1 MARRMQ
7 DELRRT
13 FIFYAAFPLVV
24 IIALSFALFYFYWS
38 GHITRRSED
47 ALDAASEVME
57 TSLKSGMESS
67 REMSEN
73 LNITRLKNDA
83 VYYVEFYRRL
93 HLELDR
99 LHVYKMFVV
108 LDAERRVVMESRT
121 TSYELPDLSPDDALW
136 PLTNMLD
143 RDPMHAAYMFTSRET
158 LFGQPQDAAV
168 GSAIVEGGVVEGYI
182 IFVASGNEML
192 RELVHPRVNFVVE
205 IADGSTPLCTDYNFS
220 QKLSNRLRP
229 DFREANGLVMHGGSD
244 YYVRHRKISFDASAP
259 LTVYAIT
266 PLGEL
271 RSYLFQV
278 VFIFAFA
285 IIILLSFLVFLSRRQ
300 SEYEMRNLKKIAVAF
315 AAVEQGDLAHRLEI
329 ESPEELKIVAE
340 AYNSMVDSLK
350 RLVKSNEEK
359 TRAAVTLEVSQ
370 LTSQFDPHFLY
381 NTLSSIKFMIAMS
394 PEAAGEMT
402 MALSRL
408 LRYSIRQATDAVTVG
423 DDIEHLYD
431 YMEIMQYRFGE
442 RFDYTVNM
450 EDDTESALVPKLI
463 LQPIIENSL
472 KYGLERV
479 PHIYVA
485 VSVQKDETNG
495 TLRLSVSDTGGGMDD
510 EMLVAVRESIDSN
523 TPPKGHAGLYNVHR
537 RIKLL
542 YGEGYGL
549 TITSSDGKG
558 TTVVLRMP
566 LTRKSEQESDE

>member
-1 MARRMQ
+1 
-7 DELRRT
+7 
-13 FIFYAAFPLVV
+13 
-24 IIALSFALFYFYWS
+24 
-38 GHITRRSED
+38 
-47 ALDAASEVME
+47 
-57 TSLKSGMESS
+57 
-67 REMSEN
+67 
-73 LNITRLKNDA
+73 
-83 VYYVEFYRRL
+83 
-93 HLELDR
+93 
-99 LHVYKMFVV
+99 
-108 LDAERRVVMESRT
+108 
-121 TSYELPDLSPDDALW
+121 
-136 PLTNMLD
+136 
-143 RDPMHAAYMFTSRET
+143 
-158 LFGQPQDAAV
+158 
-168 GSAIVEGGVVEGYI
+168 
-182 IFVASGNEML
+182 
-192 RELVHPRVNFVVE
+192 
-205 IADGSTPLCTDYNFS
+205 
-220 QKLSNRLRP
+220 
-229 DFREANGLVMHGGSD
+229 
-244 YYVRHRKISFDASAP
+244 
-259 LTVYAIT
+259 
-266 PLGEL
+266 
-271 RSYLFQV
+271 
-278 VFIFAFA
+278 
-285 IIILLSFLVFLSRRQ
+285 
-300 SEYEMRNLKKIAVAF
+300 
-315 AAVEQGDLAHRLEI
+315 
-329 ESPEELKIVAE
+329 
-340 AYNSMVDSLK
+340 MVDSLK